1 MSEKRVQCCFMPSAS
16 LLLYLETCR
25 DETDK
30 KGEFYIVMLCQAT
43 IKQKQFIC
51 FFQIYII

>member
-25 DETDK
+25 DETDN